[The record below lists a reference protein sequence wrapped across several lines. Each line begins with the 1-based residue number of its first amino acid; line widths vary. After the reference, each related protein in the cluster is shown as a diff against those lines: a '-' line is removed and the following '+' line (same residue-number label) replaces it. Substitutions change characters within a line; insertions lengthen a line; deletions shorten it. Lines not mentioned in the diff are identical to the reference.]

1 MHCNATLLLTKDGL
15 QHLLVRDGS
24 RGFQLRIH
32 GHSLLDPVHLVADVV
47 LDPKEALVRLK
58 TIQCFND
65 LRATGKLV
73 PSHFPTESATPR
85 LRRVMQAL
93 DGALSGASHRE
104 IAEVLFGKART
115 DREWRD
121 TSNHLRD
128 HVRRAVK
135 RGEELMRGG
144 YLAFL
149 R

>member
-1 MHCNATLLLTKDGL
+1 M
-15 QHLLVRDGS
+15 LVRDRS
-24 RGFQLRIH
+24 RGFQLEIH
-32 GHSLLDPVHLVADVV
+32 GHSLLEPVHLVADAV
-47 LDPKEALVRLK
+47 LDPKAAPVRLK

-73 PSHFPTESATPR
+73 PSHFPAESATPR
-85 LRRVMQAL
+85 LRRVMRAL

-115 DREWRD
+115 DREWRQAN
-121 TSNHLRD
+121 NHLRD

-144 YLAFL
+144 YMAFL